1 MSSSTPAAPP
11 GPLPI
16 DPFRVNTDNQRAIE
30 EAHTNPPKP
39 RGRPPLNGP
48 SGIPI
53 NKQKDRIE
61 EKEIAKIKE
70 EERKAFKAAT
80 AIALNE
86 KEANEKKLEEQ
97 KKKSQDAET
106 QNRMHHSKL
115 WRKIMEYH
123 RTFPEIF
130 GKMKLPP
137 ESSPT
142 PVLEAC
148 LADMR
153 GMMSGSAADQLIYSM
168 IPKLGYGI
176 EWLVHDVGVNPKG
189 WNLRNGHMSFG
200 RLLEDPEAQEMLE
213 PERSEAVIEMRDY
226 FMAPWYA
233 RLAIK
238 MAIIADNFSAR
249 QPRPGSTAKSSS
261 PVDNSENQEKPDFET
276 SDL

>member
-1 MSSSTPAAPP
+1 MSSSTPAQPP

-30 EAHTNPPKP
+30 EAHANPPKP
-39 RGRPPLNGP
+39 RGRPPLNGQP
-48 SGIPI
+48 GIPI

-86 KEANEKKLEEQ
+86 KENEEKKFEEQ
-97 KKKSQDAET
+97 KRKKEEAET
-106 QNRMHHSKL
+106 KSKLNHSKL
-115 WRKIMEYH
+115 WRKINEYH

-137 ESSPT
+137 ENSPS

-168 IPKLGYGI
+168 IPKLGYGV
-176 EWLVHDVGVNPKG
+176 EWLVHDVGINPKG
-189 WNLRNGHMSFG
+189 WNLRNGQMSFG

-249 QPRPGSTAKSSS
+249 QPRPGPSKSSS
-261 PVDNSENQEKPDFET
+261 PTQNDEVAREELET